1 MIKLKKGGG
10 DKMQLVVFQLISGL
24 MTDVIRHVFGSIKKA
39 WSETERAHKD
49 EFMLSPVAV
58 KGRSYRK

>member
-1 MIKLKKGGG
+1 
-10 DKMQLVVFQLISGL
+10 MQLAVFQLISGL
-24 MTDVIRHVFGSIKKA
+24 MTDVIRRVFGSIKKA